1 MNKGDSSMKFVKQ
14 LNNSAA
20 IVESDD
26 GKEEVVLGKGIG
38 FGLKKGDTIDENKIE
53 RRFVTADDQIDLDQV
68 QDIGASTIDVTNQVV
83 KMVEPILDIKFSDF
97 QYLSLADHIDF
108 AITRVE
114 DDIDLN
120 MNNTRWE
127 VKNLFP
133 KEFAVAEEVVKLINE
148 ELGIKLPKSESV
160 LMTYHLVN
168 ASSNDAQLQETVQIT
183 NLISSIVNII
193 QLDYKMVLDTD
204 SFNYS
209 RFITH
214 LRALLVRLLRHQSTD
229 TEELDPSLLSFMK
242 VKYNHA
248 YQTEERIA
256 TFLHAKMGWELK
268 PDDRFYLV
276 LHIWRVTSRQK
287 IE

>member
-1 MNKGDSSMKFVKQ
+1 MKFVKQ

-20 IVESDD
+20 IVESDE

-38 FGLKKGDTIDENKIE
+38 FGLKKGDSIDESKIE
-53 RRFVTADDQIDLDQV
+53 RRFVTADDQLDLDQV
-68 QDIGASTIDVTNQVV
+68 KDMSARTIDVTNQVV
-83 KMVEPILDIKFSDF
+83 KMVEPILGIKFNDF
-97 QYLSLADHIDF
+97 QYLALADHIDF
-108 AITRVE
+108 AIARVK
-114 DDIDLN
+114 DHIDMN

-133 KEFAVAEEVVKLINE
+133 KEFSVAEKVIKLINKE
-148 ELGIKLPKSESV
+148 MNIELPKSESV

-168 ASSNDAQLQETVQIT
+168 ASSNDAQVQETVQIT

-193 QLDYKMVLDTD
+193 QFDYKMTLDPD

-209 RFITH
+209 RFIAH
-214 LRALLVRLLRHQSTD
+214 LRALLVRLLRHQSSD
-229 TEELDPSLLSFMK
+229 TAELDPSLLSFMK

-256 TFLHAKMGWELK
+256 TFLQSKMGWNLK